1 VSEHVVEILLYKKKY
16 LPLHTEKKKRK
27 TMITIE
33 QLKDV
38 KTRTEALNRYLDI
51 DAKLIQVEEEQLRT
65 QAPGFWDDAKK
76 AEAQMKK
83 VKGLQ
88 AWIDG
93 YKEVKTLADEL
104 ELAFDFCKDELVT
117 EDEVDEAYNKAIVAV
132 EALELKN
139 MLRQEADQ
147 MDCVLKIN
155 SGAGGT
161 EAQDWASMLMRMYMR
176 YAEQNGYKLA
186 ISNLQD
192 GDEAGI
198 KTVTMEIQGPYAY
211 GYLKG
216 ENGVHRLVRVSPYNA
231 QGKRMTSF
239 ASVFVTPL
247 VDDSIE
253 VVVET
258 ARISWDTFR
267 SGGAGGQNVNKVESG
282 VRLRYPWLNPETNQ
296 VEEIL
301 IECTETR
308 DQPKNK
314 ERALAR
320 LRTFIYD
327 REHQKYTDDIANR
340 RKTLVSTGDRSA
352 KIRTYNYPQ
361 GRITDHRINY
371 TIYNLAAFMDG
382 NIQDCIDHLIV
393 AENAER
399 LKDAEM

>member
-1 VSEHVVEILLYKKKY
+1 
-16 LPLHTEKKKRK
+16 
-27 TMITIE
+27 MITIE

-38 KTRTEALNRYLDI
+38 KERTAALERYLDI
-51 DAKLIQVEEEQLRT
+51 ENKLVQVEEEQLRT

-76 AEAQMKK
+76 AEAQMRK
-83 VKGLQ
+83 VKDLQ
-88 AWIDG
+88 KWIDG
-93 YKEVKTLADEL
+93 YREVKTMADEL
-104 ELAFDFCKDELVT
+104 ELAFDFCKDDLVT
-117 EDEVDEAYNKAIVAV
+117 EEEVDAAYQKAVTAV

-155 SGAGGT
+155 CGAGGT
-161 EAQDWASMLMRMYMR
+161 ESQDWASMLMRMYMR
-176 YAEQNGYKLA
+176 WAETNGYKVSVA
-186 ISNLQD
+186 NLQD

-198 KTVTMEIQGPYAY
+198 KTVTMNIEGSFAY

-253 VVVET
+253 VTIEP
-258 ARISWDTFR
+258 ARMSWDTFR

-282 VRLRYPWLNPETNQ
+282 VRLRYNWKNPNTGV

-327 REHQKYTDDIANR
+327 REHQKYIDDIASK
-340 RKTLVSTGDRSA
+340 RKTMVSTGDRSA

-382 NIQDCIDHLIV
+382 DIHDCIDHLIV

-399 LKDAEM
+399 LKESEL